1 MQCSRCKFS
10 RILLFQLF
18 FITLFSLPD
27 VNAQA
32 QDCLIKG
39 AVHAANNEP
48 LSGVSVVIRNARTN
62 FTTGTTTDSSG
73 NFIFSRLSS
82 GGPYS
87 LTFSMVGFEKQTLGG
102 YNLKQNAA
110 LSLVVKMVS
119 AGNSLD
125 EVVVVGYGTLKRK
138 DLTGYN

>member
-1 MQCSRCKFS
+1 MQCNRCKFS
-10 RILLFQLF
+10 RILLFLLF

-32 QDCLIKG
+32 QGSLVKG

-73 NFIFSRLSS
+73 KFHLFQAVFGRPIQ
-82 GGPYS
+82 P
-87 LTFSMVGFEKQTLGG
+87 
-102 YNLKQNAA
+102 
-110 LSLVVKMVS
+110 
-119 AGNSLD
+119 
-125 EVVVVGYGTLKRK
+125 
-138 DLTGYN
+138 DLFDGRF